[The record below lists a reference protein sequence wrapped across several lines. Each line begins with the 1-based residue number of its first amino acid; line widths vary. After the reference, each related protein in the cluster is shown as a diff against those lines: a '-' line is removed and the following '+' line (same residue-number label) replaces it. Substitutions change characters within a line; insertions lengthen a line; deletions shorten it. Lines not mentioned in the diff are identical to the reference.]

1 MLQGPRK
8 RGVAMEQV
16 VRMVGEI
23 SVKLAVKGEVWSVKS
38 LKGGLRS
45 VLYNGM
51 A

>member
-8 RGVAMEQV
+8 RGVAMEQA
-16 VRMVGEI
+16 VRMVDEI
-23 SVKLAVKGEVWSVKS
+23 SVKLAVRVEVWSVEC